1 MSLKIVDVFE
11 ILQKIKPKI
20 GKKLRP
26 PKNTTNTEL
35 KSKAIILPE
44 QSLASE
50 KAGLAVSK
58 RGFTLKELLQQTSHH
73 NAKVRRGTISF
84 INISLGFS
92 NNIKTISNFI
102 KRQAIFSVCVCICY
116 SYIIR
121 SVF

>member
-1 MSLKIVDVFE
+1 MVAQLKKRGVDFKVKNKAKDWKE
-11 ILQKIKPKI
+11 IAA
-20 GKKLRP
+20 
-26 PKNTTNTEL
+26 TEL

-58 RGFTLKELLQQTSHH
+58 RGLTLKELLQQTYHH

-92 NNIKTISNFI
+92 NNIKTISKFI

-116 SYIIR
+116 SYFIR
-121 SVF
+121 IVF